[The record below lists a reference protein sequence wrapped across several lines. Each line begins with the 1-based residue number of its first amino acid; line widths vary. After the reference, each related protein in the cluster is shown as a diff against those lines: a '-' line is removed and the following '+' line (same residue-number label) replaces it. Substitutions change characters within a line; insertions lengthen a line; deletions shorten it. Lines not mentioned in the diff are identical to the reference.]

1 MKKIVSF
8 LTYILIVFL
17 QFSCLAQ
24 VEVYSEN
31 EFFGLKDVEKT
42 QEKIIT
48 EAKYKKLIKLGEKS
62 YICQYK
68 NKYGIISKEGKV
80 LLEPKFISAQRY
92 VGKFANL
99 RKGSKYG
106 IYDENADVIIA
117 PEYDQIKLLYG
128 EMFLVY
134 KNYKYGLISFD
145 GDILMAPVADD
156 IYMPQSNTIKIKY
169 DGTWYEI
176 TQEKEG
182 DLDLWHNGF
191 NFNLEDD
198 NITVS
203 KIVQKPAVSAG
214 YGIVSTSDYMIK
226 LFSSISPAYEE
237 TIDELVLNN
246 GADAVSILMKC
257 SWLFKFPYVYT
268 RNYINT
274 FKTPNNGPLSEVK
287 IILKN
292 KINDKDKKD

>member
-1 MKKIVSF
+1 MKSAVLILLTVFQFFAFSF
-8 LTYILIVFL
+8 ANT
-17 QFSCLAQ
+17 
-24 VEVYSEN
+24 EVYSN
-31 EFFGLKDVEKT
+31 LKGDKFGLKSSDEPD
-42 QEKIIT
+42 KIIT
-48 EAKYKKLIKLGEKS
+48 EAKYKKLIKLGENG
-62 YICQYK
+62 YLFMYK
-68 NKYGIISKEGKV
+68 NKYGIISDNGEV
-80 LLEPKFISAQRY
+80 LIEPKYTHAQRF

-99 RKGSKYG
+99 GKNNKYG
-106 IYDENADVIIA
+106 IFDGSGDVIIE
-117 PEYDQIKLLYG
+117 PEYDSIKLLYG

-134 KNYKYGLISFD
+134 KKYKYGLISFD

-156 IYMPQSNTIKIKY
+156 IYMPKSNAIKIKY

-182 DLDLWHNGF
+182 DLDLWQNITMADIM
-191 NFNLEDD
+191 DD
-198 NITVS
+198 NLTVE
-203 KIVQKPAVSAG
+203 KIVKNPVTSAG

-226 LFSSISPAYEE
+226 LFSSLSPAYEE

-257 SWLFKFPYVYT
+257 SWLAKFPFVYT

-292 KINDKDKKD
+292 KINDKSSKI